1 MADLKSRLETPNPI
15 AQTMAEQFGMKVIIT
30 VIDIGA
36 PNEDS
41 PIYDELVKHP
51 PTVDEPVQSSVESVS
66 WEEFVAGMDRLGKRM
81 AEAFAAISPIIR
93 RANDTDR

>member
-1 MADLKSRLETPNPI
+1 MADLKSKLETPNPI
-15 AQTMAEQFGMKVIIT
+15 TQTMAAQFGMKVIIT

-51 PTVDEPVQSSVESVS
+51 PTVDEPVQSSVGYLSID
-66 WEEFVAGMDRLGKRM
+66 EFVAGMDRVTKRI
-81 AEAFAAISPIIR
+81 EEYFGIGEVS
-93 RANDTDR
+93 DTDR

>member
-1 MADLKSRLETPNPI
+1 MADLKSKLETPNPI
-15 AQTMAEQFGMKVIIT
+15 IQTMAAQFGMKVIIT

-66 WEEFVAGMDRLGKRM
+66 IDDFLAGLDRVTKRINEFFVSQLKRS
-81 AEAFAAISPIIR
+81 ID
-93 RANDTDR
+93 DTDH